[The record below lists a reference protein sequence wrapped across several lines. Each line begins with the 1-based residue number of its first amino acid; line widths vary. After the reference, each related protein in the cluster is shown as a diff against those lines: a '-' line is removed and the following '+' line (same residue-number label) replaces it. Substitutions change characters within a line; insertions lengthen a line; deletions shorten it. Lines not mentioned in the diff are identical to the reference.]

1 MTNIIA
7 VICDCDETL
16 APDTTEYL
24 LISNEIKPRS
34 FWKTVEKDIQD
45 GWDPPMSWMT
55 RILDLMNQG
64 KIKQNSNQKLAK
76 LGEEIKPFKGV
87 PNFIDQLQKILK
99 KKKYSQIDI
108 KLETYII
115 SSGIEDL
122 IRGTKFSKTFTDV
135 FGSRFY
141 EDKSLKKIT
150 RIKSIV
156 TFTEKT
162 KFLYAINKGISG
174 KQLRK
179 NPFLVNNRYKKDA
192 RRIPFTN
199 MIYLGDS
206 IGDVPC
212 FSAIRHFEGDGI
224 GIATKNKTL
233 KGYKLAKERRSTVG
247 PYFPEYEKG
256 SNLRSNLD
264 TMVERIADR
273 ILDENQG

>member
-1 MTNIIA
+1 MPNIVA

-24 LISNEIKPRS
+24 LMTNGIKPKP
-34 FWKTVEKDIQD
+34 FWRKIEKDIQE
-45 GWDPPMSWMT
+45 GWDPPMAWMT
-55 RILDLMNQG
+55 RILSLMKSG
-64 KIKQNSNQKLAK
+64 DIKQNTNQKLEK
-76 LGEEIKPFKGV
+76 LGEKIKPFKGV
-87 PNFIDQLQKILK
+87 PDFISQLQRILK
-99 KKKYSQIDI
+99 KKKYSKVDI

-122 IRGTKFSKTFTDV
+122 IKGTKFSKLFTDV
-135 FGSRFY
+135 YGSRFY

-150 RIKSIV
+150 SIKSIV

-174 KQLRK
+174 KNLRS
-179 NPFLVNNRYKKDA
+179 NPFLVNNRYKKDT
-192 RRIPFTN
+192 RRIPFNN

-206 IGDVPC
+206 TGDVPC
-212 FSAIRHFEGDGI
+212 FSAIKHFQGEGI
-224 GIATKNKTL
+224 GISTKNKIS

-247 PYFPEYEKG
+247 PYFPEYSKG

-264 TMVERIADR
+264 TMVERVANR
-273 ILDENQG
+273 ILDENY